1 MADYTPVY
9 TGGVKPFTLTTSAAV
24 TGGTLAESTTTGAAA
39 TAGAASVKVI
49 GVFAQDAASGARVG
63 IWPLTNVIHETT
75 STAGVTV
82 GTVVIAGAGG
92 TVEPIAAQTGYERI
106 GLALTTG
113 GAAGK
118 VRWTGRA

>member
-1 MADYTPVY
+1 MADYTPVF

-24 TGGTLAESTTTGAAA
+24 TGGTLAESTTTGATA

-49 GVFAQDAASGARVG
+49 GVFAHDAASGAQVS
-63 IWPLTNVIHETT
+63 IWPINNCIHETV

-92 TVEPIAAQTGYERI
+92 TVEPIAAQTGFERF
-106 GLALTTG
+106 GLALTTAA
-113 GAAGK
+113 AAGK
-118 VRWTGRA
+118 VRWIGRA